1 MTQSWLFCS
10 ESITYTK
17 VRFSRNGSYGQI
29 LLVNQNIQ
37 SDSKAN
43 DSYKPIIFSDS
54 KAYKHEKWS
63 LISEQ
68 NICMGQYFL
77 GNQNIRDFWNLIPE
91 QLTLISRFGF

>member
-1 MTQSWLFCS
+1 MG
-10 ESITYTK
+10 
-17 VRFSRNGSYGQI
+17 RFF
-29 LLVNQNIQ
+29 LANQNIQ

-77 GNQNIRDFWNLIPE
+77 VNQSIRDFWNLIPE
-91 QLTLISRFGF
+91 QLTLMSRFVF